1 MILKLEFFL
10 LNGKKG
16 NIVPIHIKGDK
27 ETPKNY
33 FQVSFLRNRGKSEI
47 LLFKKLFR
55 FFIYNKLFHQIRPVL
70 EQGNSCITQ
79 LLLNC
84 Y

>member
-55 FFIYNKLFHQIRPVL
+55 FFIYNKLFSSNPS
-70 EQGNSCITQ
+70 GA
-79 LLLNC
+79 
-84 Y
+84 